1 MLTLFGPIKIKY
13 SSPSVIWTQ
22 VIQML
27 GTPDSFMPAVTFS
40 FLPGDLDSDWMIRV
54 KSETVCTVRLAA
66 FVKQERP
73 ANL

>member
-13 SSPSVIWTQ
+13 SSPVIWTE

-27 GTPDSFMPAVTFS
+27 GMPDSFMPAVTFS
-40 FLPGDLDSDWMIRV
+40 SLPGDLDNDWMIRV

-66 FVKQERP
+66 FVKQEEP